1 MGPFHEDEMDV
12 LIVLGS
18 ISDKA
23 PGERALQLLKEFGL
37 NAELVI
43 ASAHRTPQRLRQL
56 VEGSDAAVFIAMA
69 GMSAALPGTVAS
81 LTLKPVIGVPLSG
94 KLNLDSILSVTQMPP
109 GVPVAAVSLDG
120 AENAALL
127 AIEILALSDSELG
140 KRLKVYRDRRAQ
152 AVAQDS
158 KKIGG

>member
-1 MGPFHEDEMDV
+1 MGPFHKDEMDV

-18 ISDKA
+18 ISDRA
-23 PGERALQLLKEFGL
+23 TGERALQLLKEFGL

-140 KRLKVYRDRRAQ
+140 KRLKAYRDRRAQ